1 MECELENITIYYE
14 MYGEGR
20 PILMLHGGYTDHR
33 HMVKE
38 MEPLFEQRNGWK
50 RIYPDLPGHGKTP
63 AKDWIT
69 SHDKVLEIIF
79 DFVGKVIPGQ
89 CFAIAGVSRGGYL
102 GRGIIY
108 KKPELVD
115 GVLFLVPALYAVASE
130 DSLPLSVT
138 LVKDEAL
145 IPELEPHEEGGFEL
159 LVVQSRKAL
168 DKMREYVFPA
178 FALADDAFQTR
189 MMENYEFSF
198 DVDDLSAPFEKP
210 TLILVG
216 RQDSMVGYRDA
227 WKMLESY
234 PRATFAVLDK
244 AGHFLGLEQEELFL
258 ALANEWLQRVEEFV
272 GSMTN

>member
-20 PILMLHGGYTDHR
+20 PILLLHGGYIDHR

-50 RIYPDLPGHGKTP
+50 RIYPDLPGHGRTP
-63 AKDWIT
+63 PQDWIT

-130 DSLPLSVT
+130 DS
-138 LVKDEAL
+138 
-145 IPELEPHEEGGFEL
+145 
-159 LVVQSRKAL
+159 
-168 DKMREYVFPA
+168 
-178 FALADDAFQTR
+178 
-189 MMENYEFSF
+189 
-198 DVDDLSAPFEKP
+198 
-210 TLILVG
+210 
-216 RQDSMVGYRDA
+216 MVGYRDA

-234 PRATFAVLDK
+234 PRATFAILEK